1 MFKASKNL
9 TQFDVDMGGAEKLS
23 PPAGFKGPPEKSQRR
38 ITDLLCLISF
48 LGTWG
53 LATYIGIWAL
63 QDGNFDTLVHNPD
76 YRGRLCGID
85 SDPYGNPLPSKL
97 HTVDLLSNGICV
109 YECPSHSVLNPTSS
123 SELMCKDTIDLEQ
136 MPQCLRNGTLSEDPE
151 ILLTCGGCFYQ
162 LETIEIKDKCVPKSL
177 EPAMIQLNK
186 VAQNLGFEPV
196 PLGWMTKNTNSYLRR
211 LLTDL
216 YESRYIIAF
225 AGFGGAIF
233 LSIFA
238 LSFLRHQITLKIT
251 VWISALFF
259 PISMAGFGV
268 VMHFML
274 RSYRSHPAK
283 LHSETK
289 IAILQ
294 TLTYI
299 IWIFSG
305 LTICTVIYLRNK
317 INLAI
322 SITKVAVRAISDVK
336 HSILFPFIQFGCYAL
351 FLFVWGLWLLLTI
364 STGTKIQY
372 QETVFGST
380 IEYTTYKYDS
390 KSYLA

>member
-9 TQFDVDMGGAEKLS
+9 TQFDMDMGGAEKLS

-38 ITDLLCLISF
+38 ITDLLCLITF

-53 LATYIGIWAL
+53 FATYIGIWSL

-85 SDPYGNPLPSKL
+85 LDSYGNPLPSKL

-109 YECPSHSVLNPTSS
+109 YECPSKSVLNPVSS
-123 SELMCKDTIDLEQ
+123 SELMCKEIIDLEQ

-162 LETIEIKDKCVPKSL
+162 METIEIKGRCEPKTF
-177 EPAMIQLNK
+177 EPVMSQLNK
-186 VAQNLGFEPV
+186 VAENLGFEPL
-196 PLGWMTKNTNSYLRR
+196 PLNWMSKNTNSYLKR

-216 YESRYIIAF
+216 YESRFIIAF
-225 AGFGGAIF
+225 AGFGGSIL

-238 LSFLRHQITLKIT
+238 LSVLRHQLTLKIA

-259 PISMAGFGV
+259 PITLASIGV
-268 VMHFML
+268 VMHFIL
-274 RSYRSHPAK
+274 RSYRTHPTK
-283 LHSETK
+283 LHSDTK
-289 IAILQ
+289 IIILQ
-294 TLTYI
+294 IFTYL

-305 LTICTVIYLRNK
+305 LIMCTVIYMRNR

-336 HSILFPFIQFGCYAL
+336 HSILFPFIQFGCYAI
-351 FLFVWGLWLLLTI
+351 FLFVWGLWLLLAI
-364 STGTKIQY
+364 STGKKMNH

-380 IEYTTYKYDS
+380 IEYTMYKYDS
-390 KSYLA
+390 TSYLA